1 MYVLMCFV
9 NLPKTELPRERVF
22 FAFSKIWKHLIN
34 NIRRDFMLSE
44 SEKQRSLVYLMKQ
57 KNEKIKLNLNF

>member
-44 SEKQRSLVYLMKQ
+44 SEKATLTGLL
-57 KNEKIKLNLNF
+57 NETKKWENKT